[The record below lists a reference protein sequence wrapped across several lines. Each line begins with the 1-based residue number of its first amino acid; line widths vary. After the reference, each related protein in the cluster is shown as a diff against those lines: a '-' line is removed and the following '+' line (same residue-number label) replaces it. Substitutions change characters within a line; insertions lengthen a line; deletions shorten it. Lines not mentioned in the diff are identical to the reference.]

1 MCYYYPVVFDIV
13 GLITHV
19 YQKSDIYRY
28 NWKVHRP
35 LISIR
40 DNQKFHE
47 EDYEKEDVSFS
58 VI

>member
-1 MCYYYPVVFDIV
+1 MCIK
-13 GLITHV
+13 
-19 YQKSDIYRY
+19 KSDLYRY
-28 NWKVHRP
+28 TWKVHKP

-47 EDYEKEDVSFS
+47 EDYEKEAVISFS

>member
-1 MCYYYPVVFDIV
+1 MCIK
-13 GLITHV
+13 
-19 YQKSDIYRY
+19 KSDLYRY
-28 NWKVHRP
+28 TRKVHQP

-47 EDYEKEDVSFS
+47 EDYEKEAVISFS